1 MSAPRLSGTDIL
13 FIGLGGIFG
22 SVLRSWIG
30 HGYEGIF
37 HVPTI
42 AVNIIG
48 ASALAILYG
57 SQHKLHPQGHHL
69 YMVGFCGSFTTV
81 SLFSHETI
89 QLFENGQV
97 LLALANVV
105 IPVAIAL
112 ALVAWIVPHAEE
124 SVEEERT

>member
-1 MSAPRLSGTDIL
+1 MSIPRLSGTDIL
-13 FIGLGGIFG
+13 FIGLGGIIG

-30 HGYEGIF
+30 YGFDGVF
-37 HVPTI
+37 PVPTI
-42 AVNIIG
+42 VVNIIG

-57 SQHKLHPQGHHL
+57 SQHRLHPQGHHL

-89 QLFENGQV
+89 QLIESGRV

-105 IPVAIAL
+105 IPVAISL

-124 SVEEERT
+124 AVEEESS